1 MSQLVLIEHSLS
13 GARLKIPFTP
23 LGSLGP
29 KHHAMIVGA
38 HRITGKLWVA
48 ELSRKFGHRLV
59 ELEEWF
65 EDNKKYLSQLVVVPN
80 PGPRSN
86 EEVARSAIAEIRA
99 KQQDNEVKGYDLIF
113 NNCETFADR
122 HIEGVTDE
130 PIDGESPKPQLSPQ
144 VKSALQA
151 AGVVIATG
159 AVILKKSR
167 NRP

>member
-1 MSQLVLIEHSLS
+1 MSQIVLVEHSLS

-23 LGSLGP
+23 LGTLGP
-29 KHHAMIVGA
+29 KHHAVIVGF

-59 ELEEWF
+59 ELEQWF
-65 EDNKKYLSQLVVVPN
+65 ADNQKHLPQLVVVPN

-86 EEVARSAIAEIRA
+86 ADIARSAIAEIEA
-99 KQQDNEVKGYDLIF
+99 KQQDEDVRGYDLIF

-122 HIEGVTDE
+122 HTDGLAE
-130 PIDGESPKPQLSPQ
+130 ESEDGHAQKPQLSPQ
-144 VKSALQA
+144 VKSVLQA

-159 AVILKKSR
+159 AVILSKRR
-167 NRP
+167 N